1 LCVHRFIAR
10 AFLGQKIVAVAL
22 KETKQ
27 EHQSALQ
34 GVTAMSVLSIAR
46 SALAQRGALRKA
58 RRLAH
63 ARDQFRQALARS
75 PLVWA
80 CGLMLIAFA
89 AAWD

>member
-1 LCVHRFIAR
+1 
-10 AFLGQKIVAVAL
+10 
-22 KETKQ
+22 
-27 EHQSALQ
+27 
-34 GVTAMSVLSIAR
+34 MSMLSIAR

-63 ARDQFRQALARS
+63 GRDQSRQALARS